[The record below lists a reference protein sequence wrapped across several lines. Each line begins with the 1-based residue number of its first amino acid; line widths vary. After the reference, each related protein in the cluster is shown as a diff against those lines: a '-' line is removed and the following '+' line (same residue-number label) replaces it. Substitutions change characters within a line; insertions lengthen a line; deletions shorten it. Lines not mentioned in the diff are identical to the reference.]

1 MREQPEARDAIRRE
15 ILTDELLALPETFA
29 RLSKRVDD
37 IAVRLDTLTERVDGI
52 AARLDALTERID
64 KLTQH
69 ISELDSNIGRLLG
82 DRLERRAAYK
92 LPPILSQ
99 KLGLRRS
106 RAVYPVD
113 VPPSSDST
121 FIDRVEDASEAGLI
135 SEEQEMRL
143 KVTDL
148 VFHARRKSDGARV
161 WFAVEASG
169 AVGPRDIERVA
180 ESAAALS
187 AVFDEH
193 ARAVVTGHRIR
204 LHDHMRAEEDGVIVH
219 IEDDPWS

>member
-1 MREQPEARDAIRRE
+1 M
-15 ILTDELLALPETFA
+15 PETFA

-69 ISELDSNIGRLLG
+69 ISEMDSNIGRLLG

-121 FIDRVEDASEAGLI
+121 FIDRVEDASGELA
-135 SEEQEMRL
+135 SYPRS
-143 KVTDL
+143 
-148 VFHARRKSDGARV
+148 RRCG
-161 WFAVEASG
+161 
-169 AVGPRDIERVA
+169 
-180 ESAAALS
+180 
-187 AVFDEH
+187 
-193 ARAVVTGHRIR
+193 
-204 LHDHMRAEEDGVIVH
+204 
-219 IEDDPWS
+219 